1 MVLESFHW
9 SFKNKELSLDQ
20 KRGIINLVPKPGKDL
35 CQLKNWRPIS
45 LLNVD
50 YKILTKILAIR
61 LQDCLD
67 EIISNDQVGYIK
79 NRFIGE
85 NIRTTVDI
93 MTYCKMKKLPL
104 LITQIDFEKA
114 FDSLSWTFLL
124 KSLKKFNFG
133 NSFITWVEILY
144 NGIES
149 CVINN
154 GKASKFFKLERGIR
168 QGCCLS
174 ALLFIIVAEILAIS
188 IRADCSIKCIDIMNE
203 VFKISQLADNTTLYL
218 SDVES
223 LKKLFSK
230 LEQFSLCSGLKINK
244 EKTEVFPLNC
254 NIICRRKCRSD
265 MEV

>member
-1 MVLESFHW
+1 MS
-9 SFKNKELSLDQ
+9 Q
-20 KRGIINLVPKPGKDL
+20 KTGKDL

-61 LQDCLD
+61 LQSCLD
-67 EIISNDQVGYIK
+67 EIICSDQVGYIK

-93 MTYCKMKKLPL
+93 MTYCKMKKVPL

-114 FDSLSWTFLL
+114 FNSLSWDFML
-124 KSLKKFNFG
+124 KCLKKFNFG
-133 NSFITWVEILY
+133 DYFILWIEILY

-154 GKASKFFKLERGIR
+154 GKASNFFKLERGVR

-174 ALLFIIVAEILAIS
+174 ALLFIIVAEILATS
-188 IRADCSIKCIDIMNE
+188 IRGDSSIKGMEIMNI
-203 VFKISQLADNTTLYL
+203 VFKISQLADDTTLYL
-218 SDVES
+218 KDIES
-223 LKKLFSK
+223 LKKVFLK
-230 LEQFSLCSGLKINK
+230 LENFLSALASKSIKKKQK
-244 EKTEVFPLNC
+244 
-254 NIICRRKCRSD
+254 
-265 MEV
+265 